1 MEDVAKALEM
11 IRRKIARVGGPSKFC
26 KRYSIAESSL
36 NNVLA
41 GRRPPYKELLDVIGM
56 ERVTVV
62 RYKLRPR
69 KPKKAPEGDYGTI
82 YGEFDA

>member
-1 MEDVAKALEM
+1 MDDVDKAIEM
-11 IRRKIARVGGPSKFC
+11 LRRKIKRVGGPTKFC
-26 KRYSIAESSL
+26 RRYNIAEPSL

-41 GRRPPYKELLDVIGM
+41 KRRPPYNELLDVIGM
-56 ERVTVV
+56 ERVTIV